1 MESVHGLRNTFTN
14 HCLWTQLT
22 MTSMLLL
29 LLNLKLPFCFFP
41 EIYIFSVQTFD
52 IYFCSTVNKIWVSEI
67 YSFSLHFNFIYTLHR
82 IPASSELG
90 LYFGVAS
97 YRFTQ
102 ALKRHIAFSC
112 IHMLGQ
118 LISGTRTRHEDFL
131 QHRLVNLSMSEILLR
146 QSRVKSQLQI
156 IVQAVSIFLHVVF
169 SQAISAHPAAQS
181 N

>member
-67 YSFSLHFNFIYTLHR
+67 YSFSLHFNFTLYT
-82 IPASSELG
+82 E
-90 LYFGVAS
+90 
-97 YRFTQ
+97 
-102 ALKRHIAFSC
+102 
-112 IHMLGQ
+112 
-118 LISGTRTRHEDFL
+118 
-131 QHRLVNLSMSEILLR
+131 
-146 QSRVKSQLQI
+146 SQLLQSWGCTFDYLSLTHLI
-156 IVQAVSIFLHVVF
+156 DLHKV
-169 SQAISAHPAAQS
+169 
-181 N
+181 